1 VKPPTSRT
9 SASALS
15 SGAGSGGYEHPASA
29 AEARF
34 SLKYVVATALTHG
47 SVRLAAFE
55 PARLGDPATR
65 ALMQKIDLAVD
76 AELDASF
83 PASARAS

>member
-1 VKPPTSRT
+1 MNVAAARHRAHR
-9 SASALS
+9 ASAPTAPAWRS
-15 SGAGSGGYEHPASA
+15 RGYEAPRTP

-55 PARLGDPATR
+55 PARLKIRRR
-65 ALMQKIDLAVD
+65 A
-76 AELDASF
+76 
-83 PASARAS
+83 R